1 MAPFPTVYSHLSLKN
16 RTFTQN
22 LKFSHGQ
29 DGLGQKTTFSIADS
43 ADSWVTV
50 FRDVIKYSGSGIVNI
65 SITPIFSQNMPSFYW
80 AISPFS
86 SKRNKAPF
94 SHDKF

>member
-16 RTFTQN
+16 RTFIEN

-29 DGLGQKTTFSIADS
+29 DGRGQKTTFSIADS

-50 FRDVIKYSGSGIVNI
+50 SRDLIEYSGSGIYQLRRFLVKI
-65 SITPIFSQNMPSFYW
+65 CRHFTGLLCSVRSI
-80 AISPFS
+80 
-86 SKRNKAPF
+86 NKMYIVLCIVYII
-94 SHDKF
+94 